1 MKEKGFEGWYF
12 KHQKDGDMIA
22 FIPGRAESGAFVQV
36 ISTGG
41 SRQFE
46 VPELTVEG
54 GVVRAGNCRFSK
66 EGCRIDLPGISGE
79 VAYGDLT
86 PLRSDIMG
94 PFRFFPMECR
104 HGVISMGHSLSG
116 SLLVDG
122 QRLDLTGG
130 EGYLEK
136 DSGTSFPSSYL
147 WLQCNSFPEP
157 CSLMVSVARVPFCG
171 LNFRGCICALLYGGR
186 EYRLATYRGVRIR
199 AFGPEHLCLTQGGL
213 RLEIDITPSHGGH
226 LLRSPVKG
234 RMSGAIRESSNA
246 AARVR
251 LWEDGRQRFDLSSSH
266 AAYEFVPRGS
276 QTFPDSGDQK

>member
-12 KHQKDGDMIA
+12 KHQKGGDMIA
-22 FIPGRAESGAFVQV
+22 FIPGRAENGAFVQV

-41 SRQFE
+41 SRQFD

-79 VAYGDLT
+79 VAYGGLT

-116 SLLVDG
+116 SLLVSG

-157 CSLMVSVARVPFCG
+157 CSLMVSVARIPFCT
-171 LNFRGCICALLYGGR
+171 LHFRGCICALLYGGR

-213 RLEIDITPSHGGH
+213 RLEVDITPSHGGH
-226 LLRSPVKG
+226 LLRSPIKG

-246 AARVR
+246 AVRVR
-251 LWEDGRQRFDLSSSH
+251 FWEDGRQRFDLSSSH
-266 AAYEFVPRGS
+266 AAYEFVPQGS
-276 QTFPDSGDQK
+276 QFPS

>member
-12 KHQKDGDMIA
+12 KHQKGGDMIA

-36 ISTGG
+36 ISSSG
-41 SRQFE
+41 SRQFD

-54 GVVRAGNCRFSK
+54 GVVRAGNCSFSRQ
-66 EGCRIDLPGISGE
+66 GCRIDLPGISGE

-157 CSLMVSVARVPFCG
+157 CSLMVSVARIPFCG
-171 LNFRGCICALLYGGR
+171 LHFRGCICALLYGGR

-199 AFGPEHLCLTQGGL
+199 AFGPEYLCLTQGGL
-213 RLEIDITPSHGGH
+213 RLEIDITLSHGGH

-246 AARVR
+246 AVRVR
-251 LWEDGRQRFDLSSSH
+251 FWEDGRQHFDLSSSH

-276 QTFPDSGDQK
+276 QLPS